1 MSRKKS
7 ASALVHLRLKKELRE
22 RIDEFRWEYRF
33 EDRTKAI
40 NWLLEFALSQNPKPK
55 K

>member
-1 MSRKKS
+1 MPRKKS
-7 ASALVHLRLKKELRE
+7 LSALVHLRLKKELRE

-40 NWLLEFALSQNPKPK
+40 NWLLEYALNQKPKPNK
-55 K
+55 

>member
-1 MSRKKS
+1 MPRKKS
-7 ASALVHLRLKKELRE
+7 LSALVHLRLKKELQD

-33 EDRTKAI
+33 ESRTEAI
-40 NWLLEFALSQNPKPK
+40 NWLLEYALSQNPKPK